1 MWKRSLLTSRSP
13 FLNRSASSSKA
24 HTTLTGKWASR
35 IKAIDMYFLLTGT
48 TLLTRLTSML
58 SLYRSRLTANILQYL
73 SQMPISDAISTII
86 PVLQGLSADAKDS
99 IREVLASQLDK
110 IVLHFF
116 QHTRVRTDEET
127 QAKLS
132 IAVQGQD
139 TIITQELTDP
149 STLPHNAF
157 TPIFIN
163 LLLDQNAGIAHQTRQ
178 AVVTVAEN
186 ISEDLLER
194 EILNGIVN
202 GLERL
207 YETTGEGSTHVREDS
222 HDPFLADNNEEQ
234 DGEAELGKMLVVV
247 VSPILQQ
254 YHFALCCVLLF
265 CQRNELMNG
274 CIGQNPVFIAADIV
288 GERSWKNTLY
298 RVCPAQTGE
307 TYDAFAVLCP
317 QGTYPSRHISLAAHP
332 TLMPHCKQVFS

>member
-1 MWKRSLLTSRSP
+1 MWKRCLPTSRSP
-13 FLNRSASSSKA
+13 SLNRSASSSKA
-24 HTTLTGKWASR
+24 HTTLTGKLARR
-35 IKAIDMYFLLTGT
+35 IDAIDAHSILLLKETILLTHIT
-48 TLLTRLTSML
+48 PML
-58 SLYRSRLTANILQYL
+58 SLYRSRLTSNILQYL
-73 SQMPISDAISTII
+73 SQMQISDAISTII
-86 PVLQGLSADAKDS
+86 PVLRGLSADAKDS

-116 QHTRVRTDEET
+116 QHARVRTDEET
-127 QAKLS
+127 PAELS
-132 IAVQGQD
+132 VTVQGQD
-139 TIITQELTDP
+139 TITTQELTDP
-149 STLPHNAF
+149 SILPHNVF

-194 EILNGIVN
+194 EILNGIVD

-207 YETTGEGSTHVREDS
+207 YEVAAKASPHAREDT

-265 CQRNELMNG
+265 CQRTGLING
-274 CIGQNPVFIAADIV
+274 YYGRHSVSIAADIV
-288 GERSWKNTLY
+288 GERSWKSALY
-298 RVCPAQTGE
+298 GVCPAQTG
-307 TYDAFAVLCP
+307 
-317 QGTYPSRHISLAAHP
+317 
-332 TLMPHCKQVFS
+332 

>member
-1 MWKRSLLTSRSP
+1 MSWRIEIRANEVYNTLFLKETILTHLTP
-13 FLNRSASSSKA
+13 MSSV
-24 HTTLTGKWASR
+24 
-35 IKAIDMYFLLTGT
+35 
-48 TLLTRLTSML
+48 
-58 SLYRSRLTANILQYL
+58 YRSRLTGNILQYL
-73 SQMPISDAISTII
+73 SQMQISDAISIII
-86 PVLQGLSADAKDS
+86 PVLRGLSADAKDS

-116 QHTRVRTDEET
+116 QHARVRTDEET
-127 QAKLS
+127 PEDLS
-132 IAVQGQD
+132 VAVQGQD
-139 TIITQELTDP
+139 TITTQELTDP

-207 YETTGEGSTHVREDS
+207 YEVVAEGSLLARKDT

-254 YHFALCCVLLF
+254 SHFALCCVLLF
-265 CQRNELMNG
+265 CQKGL
-274 CIGQNPVFIAADIV
+274 D
-288 GERSWKNTLY
+288 
-298 RVCPAQTGE
+298 
-307 TYDAFAVLCP
+307 
-317 QGTYPSRHISLAAHP
+317 
-332 TLMPHCKQVFS
+332 

>member
-1 MWKRSLLTSRSP
+1 MTNNL
-13 FLNRSASSSKA
+13 
-24 HTTLTGKWASR
+24 
-35 IKAIDMYFLLTGT
+35 
-48 TLLTRLTSML
+48 
-58 SLYRSRLTANILQYL
+58 LQYL
-73 SQMPISDAISTII
+73 SQMQISDAISNVI

-116 QHTRVRTDEET
+116 QHARVRTDKET
-127 QAKLS
+127 PAQLS
-132 IAVQGQD
+132 VIMQGQD
-139 TIITQELTDP
+139 TITTQEPVDP

-194 EILNGIVN
+194 EILNGIVD

-207 YETTGEGSTHVREDS
+207 YEAANEDSPHAREDA
-222 HDPFLADNNEEQ
+222 HDPFSSDNNEEQ

-247 VSPILQQ
+247 VSLIPQQ
-254 YHFALCCVLLF
+254 YHFVLCCVLLF
-265 CQRNELMNG
+265 VKGL
-274 CIGQNPVFIAADIV
+274 D
-288 GERSWKNTLY
+288 
-298 RVCPAQTGE
+298 
-307 TYDAFAVLCP
+307 
-317 QGTYPSRHISLAAHP
+317 
-332 TLMPHCKQVFS
+332 